1 MCALCHAHYHIDLS
15 YWRMCAS
22 GMGSICLQS
31 RTNTLQQHFLSSP
44 ERRATQR
51 ERPEEPISVMYPLW
65 VLHIRKQACAQ
76 RMPVQEK
83 EPRLPTLLKLLL
95 WAQSQLDSK
104 LQYPRMV
111 DLVAGRLSDP
121 TDVNQMC

>member
-1 MCALCHAHYHIDLS
+1 MYQHQQAGPRTAHA
-15 YWRMCAS
+15 C
-22 GMGSICLQS
+22 
-31 RTNTLQQHFLSSP
+31 
-44 ERRATQR
+44 
-51 ERPEEPISVMYPLW
+51 
-65 VLHIRKQACAQ
+65 
-76 RMPVQEK
+76 VQEQ

-121 TDVNQMC
+121 SDVNQMC

>member
-1 MCALCHAHYHIDLS
+1 MRALCHLHTTISTCHTGECVLLAWVVFAYN
-15 YWRMCAS
+15 CAQTLFKAFAEQPRKES
-22 GMGSICLQS
+22 TS
-31 RTNTLQQHFLSSP
+31 RG
-44 ERRATQR
+44 AAK
-51 ERPEEPISVMYPLW
+51 EPISVMYPLCII
-65 VLHIRKQACAQ
+65 HIRKQACAQ

-83 EPRLPTLLKLLL
+83 EPRLPMLLKLLL